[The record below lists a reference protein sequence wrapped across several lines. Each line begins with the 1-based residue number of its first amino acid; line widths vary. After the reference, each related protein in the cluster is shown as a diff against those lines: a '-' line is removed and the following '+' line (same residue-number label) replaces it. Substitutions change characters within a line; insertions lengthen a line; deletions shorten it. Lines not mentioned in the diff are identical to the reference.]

1 MISTWILV
9 VFLTSPSNSAAG
21 GPFTIENIINQ
32 DECLRVQEVF
42 ERRLRAP
49 RTLCIE
55 VRKTKP

>member
-9 VFLTSPSNSAAG
+9 VYLAHPNSSSSG
-21 GPFTIENIINQ
+21 GPITIENIINQ
-32 DECLRVQEVF
+32 EECLRVQEVF

-49 RTLCIE
+49 RSLCIE

>member
-9 VFLTSPSNSAAG
+9 VYLAHPNSNSSG
-21 GPFTIENIINQ
+21 GPLAVENIINQ
-32 DECLRVQEVF
+32 EECLRVQEVF

>member
-21 GPFTIENIINQ
+21 GPFIIENIINQ
-32 DECLRVQEVF
+32 DECLRVQEVV

-49 RTLCIE
+49 RALCIE